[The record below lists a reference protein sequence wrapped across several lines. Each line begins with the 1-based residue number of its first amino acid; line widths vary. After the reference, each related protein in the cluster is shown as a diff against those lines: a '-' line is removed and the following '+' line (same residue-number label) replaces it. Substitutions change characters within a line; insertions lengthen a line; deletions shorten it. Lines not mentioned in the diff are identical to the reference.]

1 MPDSPEHLREPFRKL
16 RESLKH
22 IEKNPPPEEVHK
34 LRIQA
39 RRIES
44 IASALEP
51 DGGKKARRLIRPVK
65 QLRRAA
71 GGVRDMDVL
80 MSNALSLHNAANSPS
95 LARLVDYLKSTR
107 AQNALKLLKTVD
119 RESKLARK
127 SLRQYSR
134 LIKSVPQASNGVLRS
149 SSAIHEPAD
158 PLYAAVGELIAELT
172 AWPAL
177 TVRNIHRF
185 RLKVKE
191 LRYVL
196 QALPESDKAFVEA
209 LGVVKDQIGEW
220 HDWQQL
226 AEVAG
231 EALPEPEDQALLE
244 EIRRMARKRLRQ
256 AKAVSNAMRERW
268 LGTPNTHSSAPRKKR
283 PRAKQVGRLTA
294 SQQAGSPATE
304 TLRASP
310 SA

>member
-1 MPDSPEHLREPFRKL
+1 MNDSPGHLREPFRKL

-44 IASALEP
+44 IASALSP
-51 DGGKKARRLIRPVK
+51 AGGNKARRLIKPVK

-80 MSNALSLHNAANSPS
+80 TSNALSLRNRSNGPS
-95 LARLVDYLKSTR
+95 LARLLDYLRSTR
-107 AQNALKLLKTVD
+107 AKNALKLLKAID
-119 RESKLARK
+119 RESKMARR
-127 SLRQYSR
+127 SLRKYSR
-134 LIKSVPQASNGVLRS
+134 LIKTASQASNGALRS
-149 SSAIHEPAD
+149 STSNRPPAD

-172 AWPAL
+172 AWPAIAL
-177 TVRNIHRF
+177 SNIHSY

-191 LRYVL
+191 LRYVA
-196 QALPESDKAFVEA
+196 QALPESDKAFVNA

-226 AEVAG
+226 AEVASQAIPG
-231 EALPEPEDQALLE
+231 PEDQALLN
-244 EIRRMARKRLRQ
+244 EIKKTARKKLHQ
-256 AKAVSNAMRERW
+256 AKAVSNAMRDGW
-268 LGTPNTHSSAPRKKR
+268 LT
-283 PRAKQVGRLTA
+283 
-294 SQQAGSPATE
+294 
-304 TLRASP
+304 P
-310 SA
+310 SAKTPKDTTGKK

>member
-1 MPDSPEHLREPFRKL
+1 MPDSPEQLREPFRKL

-22 IEKNPPPEEVHK
+22 IEKNPPPAEVHK

-44 IASALEP
+44 IASALTP
-51 DGGKKARRLIRPVK
+51 AGGHKARRLIKPVK

-80 MSNALSLHNAANSPS
+80 TSNALSLRDRSNGPS
-95 LARLVDYLKSTR
+95 LARLLDYLRSTR
-107 AQNALKLLKTVD
+107 AKNALKLLKAVD

-127 SLRQYSR
+127 SLREYSR
-134 LIKSVPQASNGVLRS
+134 LIKSSPQSSKGAARS
-149 SSAIHEPAD
+149 SSARPPAD

-172 AWPAL
+172 AWPAI
-177 TVRNIHRF
+177 TVRSIHGF

-196 QALPESDKAFVEA
+196 QALPESDKAFVDA
-209 LGVVKDQIGEW
+209 LGVAKDQIGEW

-226 AEVAG
+226 AEVAAQAIPG
-231 EALPEPEDQALLE
+231 PEDRPLLE
-244 EIRRMARKRLRQ
+244 EIRKMACKKLHQ
-256 AKAVSNAMRERW
+256 AKAVSNAMREGW
-268 LGTPNTHSSAPRKKR
+268 LTPSKTPADTTRRK
-283 PRAKQVGRLTA
+283 
-294 SQQAGSPATE
+294 
-304 TLRASP
+304 
-310 SA
+310 

>member
-1 MPDSPEHLREPFRKL
+1 MSDSPEHLREPFRKL

-22 IEKNPPPEEVHK
+22 IEKNPPPEDVHK

-44 IASALEP
+44 IASALAP
-51 DGGKKARRLIRPVK
+51 AGGKKARRMIRPVK

-80 MSNALSLHNAANSPS
+80 ITNALSLRNPANSPS

-134 LIKSVPQASNGVLRS
+134 LIKSVPQASDGVLRS
-149 SSAIHEPAD
+149 SSATHAPGD

-172 AWPAL
+172 AWPLL
-177 TVRNIHRF
+177 TVRTIHQY

-196 QALPESDKAFVEA
+196 QALPESDKAFVDA

-226 AEVAG
+226 AEVAR
-231 EALPEPEDQALLE
+231 EALPEHEDQALLE
-244 EIRRMARKRLRQ
+244 EIRKMARKRLRQ
-256 AKAVSNAMRERW
+256 AKAVSNAMREHW
-268 LGTPNTHSSAPRKKR
+268 LTPPKAPAGTTRNETQRKSR
-283 PRAKQVGRLTA
+283 RRLA
-294 SQQAGSPATE
+294 
-304 TLRASP
+304 
-310 SA
+310 

>member
-1 MPDSPEHLREPFRKL
+1 MPDSPEQLREPFRKL

-44 IASALEP
+44 IASALRP
-51 DGGKKARRLIRPVK
+51 SGGRKSRRLIKPVK

-80 MSNALSLHNAANSPS
+80 TGNALSLRDRSNGPS
-95 LARLVDYLKSTR
+95 LARLLDYLRSAR
-107 AQNALKLLKTVD
+107 AKNALKLLKAVD
-119 RESKLARK
+119 RESKMARK
-127 SLRQYSR
+127 SLREYSR
-134 LIKSVPQASNGVLRS
+134 LIKSAPRPSHGLAHSS
-149 SSAIHEPAD
+149 SSARPPAD

-172 AWPAL
+172 AWPAI
-177 TVRNIHRF
+177 TVRSIHGF

-191 LRYVL
+191 LRYVM
-196 QALPESDKAFVEA
+196 QALPESDKAFVDA

-231 EALPEPEDQALLE
+231 QAIPGPQDQALLE
-244 EIRRMARKRLRQ
+244 EIKKMARKKLRQ
-256 AKAVSNAMRERW
+256 AKVVSNAMREGW
-268 LGTPNTHSSAPRKKR
+268 LTPSKMLPNSVRKK
-283 PRAKQVGRLTA
+283 
-294 SQQAGSPATE
+294 
-304 TLRASP
+304 
-310 SA
+310 

>member
-1 MPDSPEHLREPFRKL
+1 MREPFRKL

-22 IEKNPPPEEVHK
+22 LEKNPPPEEVHK

-44 IASALEP
+44 IASALVP
-51 DGGKKARRLIRPVK
+51 AGGHKARRLIKPVK

-80 MSNALSLHNAANSPS
+80 TSNALSLCDRAGKQS
-95 LARLVDYLKSTR
+95 LARLIDYLRSTR
-107 AQNALKLLKTVD
+107 AKKALKLLKTFD

-127 SLRQYSR
+127 SLRKYTR
-134 LIKSVPQASNGVLRS
+134 LIKSAPQPSNGLARS
-149 SSAIHEPAD
+149 SKATRPPAD

-172 AWPAL
+172 VWPAI
-177 TVRNIHRF
+177 TVRTIHQF

-196 QALPESDKAFVEA
+196 QALPESDMAFLDA
-209 LGVVKDQIGEW
+209 LSVVKDQIGEW

-231 EALPEPEDQALLE
+231 HAIPGPEDKALLE
-244 EIRRMARKRLRQ
+244 EIRKTARKKLYQ
-256 AKAVSNAMRERW
+256 AKAVSNAMRDGW
-268 LGTPNTHSSAPRKKR
+268 LTPTRTPEDTTRKK
-283 PRAKQVGRLTA
+283 
-294 SQQAGSPATE
+294 
-304 TLRASP
+304 
-310 SA
+310 

>member
-1 MPDSPEHLREPFRKL
+1 MSDSPEHLREPFRKL

-22 IEKNPPPEEVHK
+22 IEKNPPPEDVHK

-44 IASALEP
+44 IASALTP
-51 DGGKKARRLIRPVK
+51 AGGHKARRLIKPVK

-80 MSNALSLHNAANSPS
+80 TGNALSLCDRVNRQS
-95 LARLVDYLKSTR
+95 LARLVDYLRSAR
-107 AQNALKLLKTVD
+107 AENALKLLKTVD

-127 SLRQYSR
+127 SLRKYSR
-134 LIKSVPQASNGVLRS
+134 LINSAPHSSNGAARS
-149 SSAIHEPAD
+149 SSANHPPPD

-172 AWPAL
+172 VWPVITL
-177 TVRNIHRF
+177 RNIHEF

-196 QALPESDKAFVEA
+196 QALPESDKAFVDA
-209 LGVVKDQIGEW
+209 LSVVKDQIGEW

-226 AEVAG
+226 ALVAKQ
-231 EALPEPEDQALLE
+231 AIPEPEDEALLE
-244 EIRRMARKRLRQ
+244 EIKKTASKKLRQ
-256 AKAVSNAMRERW
+256 AKAVSNAMREGW
-268 LGTPNTHSSAPRKKR
+268 LTPSKMPPDTTRRK
-283 PRAKQVGRLTA
+283 
-294 SQQAGSPATE
+294 
-304 TLRASP
+304 
-310 SA
+310 

>member
-44 IASALEP
+44 IASALVP
-51 DGGKKARRLIRPVK
+51 AGGNKARRLIKPVK

-80 MSNALSLHNAANSPS
+80 TSNALSLRDRSNEKS
-95 LARLVDYLKSTR
+95 LARLLEYLRSTR
-107 AQNALKLLKTVD
+107 AKNALKLIKAVD
-119 RESKLARK
+119 RESKMARK
-127 SLRQYSR
+127 SLRKYSR
-134 LIKSVPQASNGVLRS
+134 LIKAVTEASKGASRS
-149 SSAIHEPAD
+149 STVTRPPAD

-172 AWPAL
+172 AWPVIA
-177 TVRNIHRF
+177 VNSIHSF

-196 QALPESDKAFVEA
+196 QALPESDKAFVDA
-209 LGVVKDQIGEW
+209 LSVVKDQIGEW

-226 AEVAG
+226 AEVASQAIPG
-231 EALPEPEDQALLE
+231 PEDQALLK
-244 EIRRMARKRLRQ
+244 EIRKTARKKLHQ
-256 AKAVSNAMRERW
+256 AKAVSNAMRDGW
-268 LGTPNTHSSAPRKKR
+268 LTPTKTPKDTTRQK
-283 PRAKQVGRLTA
+283 
-294 SQQAGSPATE
+294 
-304 TLRASP
+304 
-310 SA
+310 

>member
-1 MPDSPEHLREPFRKL
+1 MADSPEHLREPFRKL

-44 IASALEP
+44 IASALAP
-51 DGGKKARRLIRPVK
+51 AGGNKARRLIKPVK

-71 GGVRDMDVL
+71 GSVRDMDVL
-80 MSNALSLHNAANSPS
+80 TSNALSLRDRSNGPS
-95 LARLVDYLKSTR
+95 LAQLLDYLQSTR
-107 AQNALKLLKTVD
+107 AKNALKLLKTVD
-119 RESKLARK
+119 HESKLARK
-127 SLRQYSR
+127 SIRKYSR
-134 LIKSVPQASNGVLRS
+134 LIKSAPPPATGGARS
-149 SSAIHEPAD
+149 SSATKPPAD

-172 AWPAL
+172 AWPVI
-177 TVRNIHRF
+177 TVRSIHQL

-196 QALPESDKAFVEA
+196 QALPESDKAFVDA

-226 AEVAG
+226 AEVAAQAIPG
-231 EALPEPEDQALLE
+231 PEDQALLE
-244 EIRRMARKRLRQ
+244 EIKKAARKKLRQ
-256 AKAVSNAMRERW
+256 AKAVSNAMREHW
-268 LGTPNTHSSAPRKKR
+268 LTPSKTPSGKIRKK
-283 PRAKQVGRLTA
+283 
-294 SQQAGSPATE
+294 
-304 TLRASP
+304 
-310 SA
+310 

>member
-1 MPDSPEHLREPFRKL
+1 MSKMPDSPEHLREPFRKL

-22 IEKNPPPEEVHK
+22 LEKNPPPAEVHK

-44 IASALEP
+44 IASALTP
-51 DGGKKARRLIRPVK
+51 AGGNKARRMIKPVK

-80 MSNALSLHNAANSPS
+80 TSNALSLRDRSNGPS
-95 LARLVDYLKSTR
+95 LARLLDYLASTR
-107 AQNALKLLKTVD
+107 AKNALKLLKTFD

-127 SLRQYSR
+127 SLRKYSH
-134 LIKSVPQASNGVLRS
+134 LVKLASQASSAALRRS
-149 SSAIHEPAD
+149 SATRPPAD

-172 AWPAL
+172 AWPLIA
-177 TVRNIHRF
+177 VRNIHQF

-196 QALPESDKAFVEA
+196 QALPESDKAFIDA
-209 LGVVKDQIGEW
+209 LSVVKDQIGEW

-226 AEVAG
+226 AEVARQ
-231 EALPEPEDQALLE
+231 AIPDPEDQALLK
-244 EIRRMARKRLRQ
+244 EIKKTARKKLHQ
-256 AKAVSNAMRERW
+256 AKAVSNAMREGW
-268 LGTPNTHSSAPRKKR
+268 LTPSKMPTDTTRRK
-283 PRAKQVGRLTA
+283 
-294 SQQAGSPATE
+294 
-304 TLRASP
+304 
-310 SA
+310 

>member
-1 MPDSPEHLREPFRKL
+1 MSDSPEHLREPFRKL

-44 IASALEP
+44 IASALVP
-51 DGGKKARRLIRPVK
+51 AGGHKARRLIKPVK

-80 MSNALSLHNAANSPS
+80 TSNALSLCDRAEKES
-95 LARLVDYLKSTR
+95 LARLIDYLRSTR
-107 AQNALKLLKTVD
+107 AKNALKLLKTVD

-127 SLRQYSR
+127 SLRKYSQ
-134 LIKSVPQASNGVLRS
+134 LIKSAPQSSNGVVRS
-149 SSAIHEPAD
+149 SSATRPSAD
-158 PLYAAVGELIAELT
+158 PLYAAAGELIAEIT
-172 AWPAL
+172 VWPL
-177 TVRNIHRF
+177 ITVRNIHSY

-196 QALPESDKAFVEA
+196 QALPESDRAFVDA

-226 AEVAG
+226 AEVARQ
-231 EALPEPEDQALLE
+231 AIPEPEDHALLE
-244 EIRRMARKRLRQ
+244 EIRKTARKKLHQ
-256 AKAVSNAMRERW
+256 AKAVSNAMRDGW
-268 LGTPNTHSSAPRKKR
+268 LTPPAKR
-283 PRAKQVGRLTA
+283 PTSSIR
-294 SQQAGSPATE
+294 
-304 TLRASP
+304 
-310 SA
+310 